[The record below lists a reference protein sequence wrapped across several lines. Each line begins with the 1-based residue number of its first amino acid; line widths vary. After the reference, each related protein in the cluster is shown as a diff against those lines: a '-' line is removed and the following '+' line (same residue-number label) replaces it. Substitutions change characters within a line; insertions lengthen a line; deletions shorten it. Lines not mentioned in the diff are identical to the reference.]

1 MVLKSIKRKFYYLFA
16 LVFTATILLIYSV
29 VIQPL
34 NCETT
39 ELVIPQGSSLG
50 YVIDELKRCKCIKNG
65 EYFKYLMIIT
75 SKDTKIKPGTY
86 DLSAVENNY
95 ELSNL
100 ISTGTGEMI
109 TVSTLEGW
117 SIDEISRMFFSKFD
131 IDQEKFKKLCKDE
144 EFIES
149 LGISSNSL
157 EGYLYPETYMFS
169 KDFIYSKNKEV
180 EIIKTLVNEFK
191 IKFKK
196 QVKVDTLMIWKCM
209 KY

>member
-86 DLSAVENNY
+86 DLSPVENNY

-117 SIDEISRMFFSKFD
+117 SIDEISRMFFRKFD
-131 IDQEKFKKLCKDE
+131 IFSGFNPPEEKTFVV
-144 EFIES
+144 FIEFLKLFQLNFSPVPPNAFS
-149 LGISSNSL
+149 L
-157 EGYLYPETYMFS
+157 YVS
-169 KDFIYSKNKEV
+169 KI
-180 EIIKTLVNEFK
+180 T
-191 IKFKK
+191 
-196 QVKVDTLMIWKCM
+196 
-209 KY
+209 

>member
-34 NCETT
+34 DCETS
-39 ELVIPQGSSLG
+39 ELVIPQGSSLA

-86 DLSAVENNY
+86 DLSPVKNNY

-100 ISTGTGEMI
+100 ISTGSGE
-109 TVSTLEGW
+109 TVSYTHL
-117 SIDEISRMFFSKFD
+117 RAH
-131 IDQEKFKKLCKDE
+131 
-144 EFIES
+144 
-149 LGISSNSL
+149 
-157 EGYLYPETYMFS
+157 ET
-169 KDFIYSKNKEV
+169 
-180 EIIKTLVNEFK
+180 
-191 IKFKK
+191 
-196 QVKVDTLMIWKCM
+196 
-209 KY
+209 